1 MVLSLAASA
10 IRIYLD
16 FSLMMQTLPTSSERH
31 RKEADLEDKP
41 TFFSFELEED
51 G

>member
-16 FSLMMQTLPTSSERH
+16 FSLMMQTLPTSFERH